1 MGHCAGGVSDSAR
14 LIPHGHRRTP
24 TFVAGL
30 RNTGMAA
37 PMVLDGPINRRAFQ
51 AYVDEVLV
59 PELKPGDVVV
69 IDNLGS
75 HKDAGVR
82 SSIEAA
88 GANLLYLPP

>member
-1 MGHCAGGVSDSAR
+1 MRHCASGVSASAK
-14 LIPHGHRRTP
+14 LIPHGHWRTT

-37 PMVLDGPINRRAFQ
+37 PMVLDGPINGRAFQ
-51 AYVDEVLV
+51 TYVDEVLV
-59 PELKPGDVVV
+59 PELKPDDVVV
-69 IDNLGS
+69 IDNPGS